1 MVWKV
6 KHLDSI
12 QLNINC
18 LQFDRLVNKVSH
30 IIFNREEDK
39 LKYDN
44 KSNVIPLTKDG
55 ICVSK
60 WRTTSFLYKSNWG
73 MDDPEDT
80 LKITNA
86 ELRKILGLDPDS
98 ESA

>member
-1 MVWKV
+1 M
-6 KHLDSI
+6 
-12 QLNINC
+12 
-18 LQFDRLVNKVSH
+18 
-30 IIFNREEDK
+30 
-39 LKYDN
+39 KYDP
-44 KSNVIPLTKDG
+44 KSNVIPLTRDG

-80 LKITNA
+80 LKNEDSPHKMTNA
-86 ELRKILGLDPDS
+86 ELRKILGVDPDS

>member
-1 MVWKV
+1 MVGYNPLFL
-6 KHLDSI
+6 LDKINDLTIESI
-12 QLNINC
+12 YETT
-18 LQFDRLVNKVSH
+18 VS
-30 IIFNREEDK
+30 RRKKMDDK
-39 LKYDN
+39 N
-44 KSNVIPLTKDG
+44 SNVIPLTKDG

-86 ELRKILGLDPDS
+86 ELRKILGVDPDS